1 MPFSLHGIGV
11 SRGYAIGRTY
21 LLERN
26 QPEITEYTIPDA
38 IVEDEVQRFLN
49 GLTVARQQ
57 LRDIRTRIPATASSD
72 VTAFIDTHLLMLEDV
87 TFTEAPIRLIRAHRC
102 NAEWALKIQRDS
114 LAQVFDD
121 MDDPYLRT
129 RKDDV
134 DHVVRRIQ
142 RILLAEDPAYLNDPG
157 YAELVA
163 SRLEGRIV
171 VADDLTP
178 ADTILMQHQGVLA
191 FVTEYG
197 GPLSH
202 TAILARS
209 LGIPAVVGAR
219 NARAYLGVD
228 EPVIVDGRQGVILVG
243 LDERIL
249 RYYRHKQQQERREQ
263 RELNKLK
270 GQPAVTRDGVSIGL
284 QANIELPEDALAVRE
299 VTADGI
305 GLYRTEFLFM
315 NRTDAPDEEEHL
327 ASYLHV
333 IKTLEGKPVTIRTA
347 DLGADKQVDGVR
359 SGPVCTNPAL
369 GLRAIRMC
377 LKDLAMFRPQLRA
390 ILRASAHGPVRMM
403 IPMLCAIHEVFQVL
417 RLVAETKQE
426 LRDRGLAFDEKLPV
440 GGMIEIPAAAVCA
453 DQFARYLDF
462 LSIGTNDLIQYTLAI
477 DRVDDEINYLYD
489 PLHPAVLTLIR
500 NTLRAGRRAGI
511 PVSLCGE
518 MAGDPRYTRLLLGL
532 GLTEFSMHPSNLLE
546 VKRAIQDSHVGALT
560 ETIQRLLRTTD
571 AEKYAEI
578 LKGIAQN

>member
-49 GLTVARQQ
+49 SLAVARQQ
-57 LRDIRTRIPATASSD
+57 LRDIQTRIPATAPSD

-87 TFTEAPIRLIRAHRC
+87 TFTEAPVRLIRVHRC

-114 LAQVFDD
+114 LVQVFDN

-142 RILLAEDPAYLNDPG
+142 RILLAEDPAYLNDPS

-228 EPVIVDGRQGVILVG
+228 EPVIVDGRQGIILVG

-270 GQPAVTRDGVSIGL
+270 GQPAVTRDGILIGL
-284 QANIELPEDALAVRE
+284 HANIELPEDALAVRE
-299 VTADGI
+299 VVADGI

-315 NRTDAPDEEEHL
+315 NRTDVPDEEEHL

-403 IPMLCAIHEVFQVL
+403 VPMLCNIHEVFQVL

-453 DQFARYLDF
+453 DQFAHYLDF

-489 PLHPAVLTLIR
+489 PLHPAVLMLIS
-500 NTLRAGRRAGI
+500 NTLRAGRKAGI

-532 GLTEFSMHPSNLLE
+532 GLTEFSMHPSNMLE
-546 VKRAIQDSHVGALT
+546 VKRAIQDSYVGALT

-578 LKGIAQN
+578 LKDIAQN